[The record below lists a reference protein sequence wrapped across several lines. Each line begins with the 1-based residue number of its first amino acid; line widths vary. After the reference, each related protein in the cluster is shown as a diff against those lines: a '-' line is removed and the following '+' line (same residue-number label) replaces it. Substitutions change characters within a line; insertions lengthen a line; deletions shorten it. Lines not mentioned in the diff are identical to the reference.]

1 MSIEEL
7 FTHHLLPTT
16 EPQIAINDLATI
28 IDAEP
33 AAEGSETYY
42 AVDDNEIRCFF
53 DNSNFYITGINEFNL
68 DQPVQFDY

>member
-1 MSIEEL
+1 MAIKEL

-42 AVDDNEIRCFF
+42 AIDDNEIRGFF

-68 DQPVQFDY
+68 DQPVQFNY

>member
-7 FTHHLLPTT
+7 FTRHLLPTT

-42 AVDDNEIRCFF
+42 AIDDNEIRGFF

>member
-7 FTHHLLPTT
+7 FNHHLLPTT

-33 AAEGSETYY
+33 ATEGSETYY
-42 AVDDNEIRCFF
+42 AVDDNEIRSFF
-53 DNSNFYITGINEFNL
+53 DNSNFYITGINEFNT
-68 DQPVQFDY
+68 DSPIQFDY

>member
-42 AVDDNEIRCFF
+42 AVDDNEIHGFF

>member
-7 FTHHLLPTT
+7 FNHHLLPTT

-42 AVDDNEIRCFF
+42 AVDDNEIRGFF

>member
-7 FTHHLLPTT
+7 FAHHLLPTT

-42 AVDDNEIRCFF
+42 AVDDNEIRGFF

>member
-7 FTHHLLPTT
+7 FTHHLLPNT

-33 AAEGSETYY
+33 AAEDSETYY
-42 AVDDNEIRCFF
+42 AIDDNEIRGFF

>member
-16 EPQIAINDLATI
+16 EPHIAINDLATI

-42 AVDDNEIRCFF
+42 AVDDNEIRGFF